1 MSHLRAAAAIACG
14 LCLLVSSAAWAAS
27 IYQCVDASGKRL
39 TADRPIAA
47 CTDLVQRELNQDG
60 SLKRVIP
67 PAMTYEQRNAIEA
80 RERAERTKRITN
92 DDEAR
97 RDHMLALRFPNPAAH
112 NAARESALHNAR
124 RAVQLSE
131 DRITTLAA
139 ERKPLLEDT
148 EFFAGKPLPAK
159 LKHLLDANEV
169 AMDAQ
174 RSLLPIQKE
183 EIGRISANFD
193 AELEHLKR
201 VWASAAPGATAVVPV
216 STAPSVTAAGS
227 ARRKTASN

>member
-1 MSHLRAAAAIACG
+1 MSHLRAAGAIACS
-14 LCLLVSSAAWAAS
+14 LCLLISSAAWAAS

-47 CTDLVQRELNQDG
+47 CTDLEQRELNQDG

-67 PAMTYEQRNAIEA
+67 PALTYEQRNAIEA

-97 RDHMLALRFPNPAAH
+97 RDHMLALRFPNAAAH
-112 NAARESALHNAR
+112 NAARESALHEAR
-124 RAVQLSE
+124 RAVQFSE
-131 DRITTLAA
+131 DRIKALTA
-139 ERKPLLEDT
+139 ERKPLMEDT
-148 EFFAGKPLPAK
+148 EFFVGKPLPAK

-183 EIGRISANFD
+183 EIGRINANFD

-201 VWASAAPGATAVVPV
+201 IWADAKSGATAVAPV
-216 STAPSVTAAGS
+216 STAPSVTAGGS